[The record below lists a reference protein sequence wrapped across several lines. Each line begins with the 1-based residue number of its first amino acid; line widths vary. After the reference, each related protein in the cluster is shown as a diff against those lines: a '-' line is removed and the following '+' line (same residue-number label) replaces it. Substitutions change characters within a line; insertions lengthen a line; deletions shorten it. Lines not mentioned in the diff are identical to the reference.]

1 MVEYPNLISVQMD
14 YRYPGDLNP
23 CVSNAVF
30 DDFNQRFN
38 LGARFDR
45 NN

>member
-23 CVSNAVF
+23 CVSSLNIPF
-30 DDFNQRFN
+30 KDSTLLFN
-38 LGARFDR
+38 
-45 NN
+45 